1 MPRGFTM
8 LELLVVL
15 AIAASVMA
23 VALPQFSRMASLF
36 AVKSATRELAA
47 ALRSARSEAIAG
59 QRDVALMLDVQAR
72 TYRLAGATRLRRLDP
87 QLELK
92 LLAAQNEVSNPQV
105 GAIRFFPDGSS
116 TGGRVTLAA
125 TGQSYV
131 VDVNWL
137 TGRVAIH
144 E

>member
-1 MPRGFTM
+1 M

>member
-1 MPRGFTM
+1 M

-59 QRDVALMLDVQAR
+59 QRYVALMLDVQAR

>member
-1 MPRGFTM
+1 M

-23 VALPQFSRMASLF
+23 VALPQFSRMASLV
-36 AVKSATRELAA
+36 AVKSAARELAS
-47 ALRSARSEAIAG
+47 ALRSARSQAIAG
-59 QRDVALMLDVQAR
+59 QREVALMLDVQAR
-72 TYRLAGATRLRRLDP
+72 TYRLAGATQIRRLGSD
-87 QLELK
+87 LELK
-92 LLAAQNEVSNPQV
+92 LLAAQSEVSTPQT

-125 TGQSYV
+125 IGQSYI